1 MPEGTVH
8 GFHHEP
14 PTPSEVKWTANTLE
28 EAIAE
33 LNDSARQAFY
43 TAASK
48 RTIKRGT
55 WNGCAFNAAGEEV
68 NQIIRTTSTAAKAFG
83 ISVQAVSNFISAWD
97 SSTSRFA
104 TDEEATQFLIKC
116 IRDNVGLHKDA
127 IEEEKV
133 QETAQPTG
141 YKRLKK
147 IFRVTV
153 YESLET
159 KMKKFEEQFEND
171 TVPHTDVA
179 EKILCGVA

>member
-1 MPEGTVH
+1 MSEGSVH

-14 PTPSEVKWTANTLE
+14 TAPSPVHWTANTLE

-33 LNDSARQAFY
+33 LNDAARQAFY

-68 NQIIRTTSTAAKAFG
+68 GQVVRSTVTAAKAFG
-83 ISVQAVSNFISAWD
+83 VSPTVVSNFISAWD
-97 SSTSRFA
+97 SSTSRFK
-104 TDEEATQFLIKC
+104 TDEEATAFLIKC
-116 IRDNVGLHKDA
+116 IDEAGLHKDA
-127 IEEEKV
+127 IEEEKLK
-133 QETAQPTG
+133 QTGSFSTG

-147 IFRVTV
+147 VFRVTV

-171 TVPHTDVA
+171 TVPHTDLA
-179 EKILCGVA
+179 EQLLCSVG